1 MIGKKFQCLCTV
13 QQLMLVV
20 EGRLLTSAFGVFSV
34 WIKIVRIA
42 PATACGWN
50 MGFSLPKAI
59 RGLTLVLEI
68 VKGIK
73 VVC

>member
-1 MIGKKFQCLCTV
+1 MPLCV

-34 WIKIVRIA
+34 WMKIVRTA
-42 PATACGWN
+42 PATPCGWN

-59 RGLTLVLEI
+59 RDLNPVLEV